1 MKRQTE
7 QVELVQQ
14 IVRLTVDERDKL
26 ATAAERKGYKSVNA
40 LIRAKLGFRAIRGSG
55 RPSIETP
62 CVKCGKPCKSALAAR
77 KHCVGKRKAA

>member
-1 MKRQTE
+1 MKKPTE

-26 ATAAERKGYKSVNA
+26 SASAERQGYASVNA

-55 RPSIETP
+55 RPSIVTP
-62 CVKCGKPCKSALAAR
+62 CIKCGKACKSALAAR